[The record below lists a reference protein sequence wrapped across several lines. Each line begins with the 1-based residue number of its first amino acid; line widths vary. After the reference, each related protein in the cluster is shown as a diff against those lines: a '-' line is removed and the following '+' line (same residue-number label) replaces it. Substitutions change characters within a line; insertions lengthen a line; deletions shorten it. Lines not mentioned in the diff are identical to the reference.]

1 MVANY
6 WESQMHEDE
15 IKEDKFRPEYLK
27 LISQGNLGKLRKA
40 IRACIAFESAEIN
53 KKFSKDLT
61 YPLSNIKV
69 QQISSQV
76 NDLLFNPNLVVKLIK
91 SNFKKVDLTYPLP
104 RHWVDIFIENGIP
117 VNSNLCV
124 FQFHK
129 YLLKN
134 LLKNYLKS
142 MLIVASRNNYSLD
155 ILSNS
160 TLVYVKAQDFKSHL
174 PYSDNLNFVNWLT
187 RKKIIDH
194 DSEKIYFCTPTASK
208 QSNEISEA
216 YIVKFKLIKT
226 VVALFELSKR
236 HKFQIVK
243 LLFATPNLILEY
255 LNVNDE
261 ILKSVSALIVPSSQ
275 GWIKASWMS
284 KLEESGIKIIYVN
297 LSDSSEPSITFDEDL
312 PVNWYPLSQ
321 WKSVTVCS
329 ENQKLIYGM
338 KCPKFYPYR
347 VDLTGVPDWQDL
359 GNFQISNDTKYISVF
374 DFEPHKDHYG
384 YSSNNDS
391 GYSDIRNT
399 LRFLET
405 ISELAHELKIVF
417 IYKPKRI
424 TSKSKRYSRYSDSLA
439 NLSNNNKYFYVA
451 DERIAPR
458 RIISKSVASIN
469 MPFSSTALIAR
480 DLEIPTC
487 FYDIVGLI
495 KANDPGSNGILI
507 INKKAVLAK
516 WVIKQINF
524 NCNN

>member
-1 MVANY
+1 MVANS
-6 WESQMHEDE
+6 WESQLHEDE
-15 IKEDKFRPEYLK
+15 IKQDKFRPEYLNF
-27 LISQGNLGKLRKA
+27 INQGNLGKLRKT

-53 KKFSKDLT
+53 KFFFKDLT
-61 YPLSNIKV
+61 YPLSDIKV

-76 NDLLFNPNLVVKLIK
+76 NDLLFNPNLVVELIK
-91 SNFKKVDLTYPLP
+91 SNLKKKDLIYPLP
-104 RHWVDIFIENGIP
+104 RHWADIFIENGIP

-129 YLLKN
+129 YLLKM
-134 LLKNYLKS
+134 LMKNYLKT

-155 ILSNS
+155 ILPNS
-160 TLVYVKAQDFKSHL
+160 TFVYVKAQEFKSHL
-174 PYSDNLNFVNWLT
+174 PNAENLNFVNWLK

-194 DSEKIYFCTPTASK
+194 DLERIYLFTSTASK
-208 QSNEISEA
+208 QSNEISES

-226 VVALFELSKR
+226 VVGLFELSKK
-236 HKFQIVK
+236 HKFRIVK
-243 LLFATPNLILEY
+243 LLFATPNLILQY
-255 LNVNDE
+255 LNANDE
-261 ILKSVSALIVPSSQ
+261 ILKSVSVLIVPSSQ
-275 GWIKASWMS
+275 GWIKASWML
-284 KLEESGIKIIYVN
+284 KFEESGIKIIYVN
-297 LSDSSEPSITFDEDL
+297 LSDSSEPSTTFDEDF
-312 PVNWYPLSQ
+312 PVNWYSLSQ
-321 WKSVTVCS
+321 WRSVTVCS
-329 ENQKLIYGM
+329 ENQKLIYGI
-338 KCPKFYPYR
+338 KSPKFYPYR
-347 VDLTGVPDWQDL
+347 VDLKGVPDWQDL
-359 GNFQISNDTKYISVF
+359 GNFQIDNDTKYISVF
-374 DFEPHKDHYG
+374 DFEPHKNHYG

-424 TSKSKRYSRYSDSLA
+424 ISASKRYSRYSDSLVS
-439 NLSNNNKYFYVA
+439 LSNNNKYFYVA

-507 INKKAVLAK
+507 INKKAALAK
-516 WVIKQINF
+516 WVIKQINS
-524 NCNN
+524 NCDN